1 MEKYMVDEPAYKLAY
16 RFRKVLIPITPDEK
30 ALGAIEVAKDF
41 YLRYGSS
48 IVFIYVIDGAD
59 KSSEVREL
67 LSKYA
72 EGIKYELKIEKVR
85 ERETVAS
92 VILEEIRRGLY
103 DLVIVESRGYTG
115 VEALLYNSLSVAI
128 ALSAPSSVLILR

>member
-1 MEKYMVDEPAYKLAY
+1 MERYMVDEPAYKLAY
-16 RFRKVLIPITPDEK
+16 RFRKVLVPVTPDEK

-41 YLRYGSS
+41 YSRYGSL
-48 IVFIYVIDGAD
+48 IVFMYVIDGVD
-59 KSSEVREL
+59 RSSEVKEL

-72 EGIKYELKIEKVR
+72 EGIRYELKIEKVK
-85 ERETVAS
+85 EGETVAS
-92 VILEEIRRGLY
+92 TILEEIKKGLY
-103 DLVIVESRGYTG
+103 DLVIVESRGHTG